1 MLHSKDVVI
10 AETAGSL
17 HLLCL
22 MDRKT
27 IDSTFWLFSWIM
39 HNKEKKRLPLIFF
52 SIYSGMSKLDF
63 QNLNRCMMLTDL
75 IMRLPNMATPSLILS
90 HSIQKASFMLYV
102 LYGSWYWNCKIC
114 LHFSKCL
121 CAGLYICIVYLRWYV
136 AATWMIINGI
146 NITNR
151 T

>member
-17 HLLCL
+17 HLLYL

-52 SIYSGMSKLDF
+52 L
-63 QNLNRCMMLTDL
+63 NLFRNVKIRFSEFESMHDAD
-75 IMRLPNMATPSLILS
+75 RLSREIA
-90 HSIQKASFMLYV
+90 K
-102 LYGSWYWNCKIC
+102 YGNP
-114 LHFSKCL
+114 
-121 CAGLYICIVYLRWYV
+121 
-136 AATWMIINGI
+136 
-146 NITNR
+146 
-151 T
+151 